1 MKNRTGANSERGGVT
16 VRIAIALG
24 VLVLAAAAVFI
35 AFTSTNAKNDGKAS
49 LSEEGA
55 DATKNNETAKS
66 LAPDFSLKSL
76 SGKELKLSDY
86 KGKVVVLNFWATW
99 CGPCRAEIPAFVKLR
114 ERYQGR
120 GLEIIGVSLD
130 QGDQEAVAAF
140 AERFKINY
148 PIVMGTMETV
158 EAYGPMNA
166 IPTTFVIDRQGQVRS
181 RHLGMM
187 SLGEIEAA
195 IKGLL

>member
-1 MKNRTGANSERGGVT
+1 MKNLTGENNERGAAT
-16 VRIAIALG
+16 ARIVLALG
-24 VLVLAAAAVFI
+24 VLLLAAAVVFI
-35 AFTSTNAKNDGKAS
+35 AFSSTNAKSDGRAI
-49 LSEEGA
+49 SEKSP
-55 DATKNNETAKS
+55 DATKKAETAK
-66 LAPDFSLKSL
+66 APAPEFTLKDL

-86 KGKVVVLNFWATW
+86 KGRVVVVNFWATW
-99 CGPCRAEIPAFVKLR
+99 CGPCRAEIPSFVKLR
-114 ERYQGR
+114 DRYHDE
-120 GLEIIGVSLD
+120 GLEIIGISLD
-130 QGDQEAVAAF
+130 EGDQEAVAGF

-187 SLGEIEAA
+187 SFSEVEDA
-195 IKGLL
+195 IKTLL